1 MGENQSW
8 SASRLAGAV
17 ISTHS
22 NYRII
27 HQGENVISKVDNV
40 TFSTKPTF
48 TLQNTV
54 VYHDQLIEL
63 YHVDVAAALATLFS
77 L

>member
-1 MGENQSW
+1 MGENQCQST
-8 SASRLAGAV
+8 SRLTDAV
-17 ISTHS
+17 ISTHF
-22 NYRII
+22 NYCII
-27 HQGENVISKVDNV
+27 HQGENVISKGDNG

-63 YHVDVAAALATLFS
+63 YHVDVAASLATLFS